1 MKSYRILILALSIF
15 AIGFS
20 SCKKDAD
27 TSFANS
33 VSATIDGIGYY
44 SDSIVSIGSAE
55 IMNFTSAVG
64 KEKIILYI
72 SSAATTG
79 SHALNNNTYNILYFN
94 KNGIIYM
101 PKSGNINI
109 SSYDVASKV
118 IKGSFS
124 ATLNN
129 GSANAAIT
137 NGAFQIKY

>member
-64 KEKIILYI
+64 KEKIIL
-72 SSAATTG
+72 
-79 SHALNNNTYNILYFN
+79 HRR
-94 KNGIIYM
+94 
-101 PKSGNINI
+101 
-109 SSYDVASKV
+109 
-118 IKGSFS
+118 
-124 ATLNN
+124 
-129 GSANAAIT
+129 ANAHGRKRA
-137 NGAFQIKY
+137 GAGNEPIHHNRPRAGRRAKTKSADAGDFKATERGQGFKRPGAEGFVHI